1 MRLWSVVVS
10 QPAKRPSYQAGG
22 TGMVSVLTDTAAPE
36 ARLEV
41 AQQVVRQRRIPRLA
55 GGGRPRAAVAEQL
68 AERDGILEGLA
79 RRDRGPDQALAVQP
93 VARRA
98 RPLKGFL
105 SLVQLDVLRPR
116 QDLYDA
122 SHRGVLDAAELGA
135 PDRVRAGLLGL
146 EPRVIGLAGNR
157 VRLAAER
164 WHRPAVRDVEGDD
177 VELDH

>member
-1 MRLWSVVVS
+1 
-10 QPAKRPSYQAGG
+10 
-22 TGMVSVLTDTAAPE
+22 MVSVLTATAAPE

-55 GGGRPRAAVAEQL
+55 DGGHPRAAVLEQL
-68 AERDGILEGLA
+68 AERDGSLERLA

-98 RPLKGFL
+98 RALEGFL
-105 SLVQLDVLRPR
+105 SLVQLDVLRSR
-116 QDLYDA
+116 QNLHDA

-146 EPRVIGLAGNR
+146 DRKST
-157 VRLAAER
+157 RLNSSHIPLSR
-164 WHRPAVRDVEGDD
+164 MPSS
-177 VELDH
+177 